1 MSLYSKTKGRNIMVQ
16 LSNSTAIT
24 LAPGATAS
32 FDKASINNGGCTCY
46 RNLSPGVKMTSR
58 GTYLIM
64 FSGNISGAAAG
75 TPVQLAFSIGGTA
88 VPQSTMISTPA
99 AANDVNNVSKQLYY
113 PNCCD
118 DFDRVSVVNNGTV
131 DVTIAPNAT
140 FSVKKVGS

>member
-1 MSLYSKTKGRNIMVQ
+1 MVQ
-16 LSNSTAIT
+16 LSNSAAIT
-24 LAPGATAS
+24 LTPGQTAT
-32 FDKASINNGGCTCY
+32 FDKISINSGNCTCY
-46 RNLSPGVKMTSR
+46 RNFSSAVKMSSR

-75 TPVQLAFSIGGTA
+75 TPVQLAFAIGGTP

-118 DFDRVSVVNNGTV
+118 DFDRVAVINNGTV

-140 FSVKKVGS
+140 FSVKKVGG